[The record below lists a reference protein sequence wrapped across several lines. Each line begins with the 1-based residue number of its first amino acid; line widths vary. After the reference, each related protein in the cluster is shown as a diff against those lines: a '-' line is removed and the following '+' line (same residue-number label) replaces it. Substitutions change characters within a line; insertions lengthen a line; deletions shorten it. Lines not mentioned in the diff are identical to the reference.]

1 MSSEISLN
9 TYKIVGRIAQDLLC
23 LWFHLFKKMSAEICI
38 QTTLLHLS
46 FVSTL
51 LAHVLVIKNALAE
64 EEK

>member
-1 MSSEISLN
+1 
-9 TYKIVGRIAQDLLC
+9 
-23 LWFHLFKKMSAEICI
+23 MSAEICI